1 MLNTVYQLKRPR
13 QFEAVFKNID
23 LCDGQILVRPTF
35 LSICN
40 ADQRYYQGIR
50 NKEVLKQKLPMALIH
65 EGIGKV
71 VYDPTGSFH
80 IGENV
85 IMIPNIPMEQD
96 EAVEDNYLASS
107 KFCASSEDGF
117 MREFVSARPDCLLRL
132 PKGINPCV
140 AAFTELVS
148 VACHAINRF
157 DISAH
162 HRRDRIGV
170 WGDGNLAY
178 ILSLLLKKIFP
189 GCEVLIFG
197 KHRQKMADFTFAD
210 VTYEITDI
218 PDSVSIDH
226 AFECVGGS
234 GSSRA
239 INQIIDHIYPGGMIS
254 ILGVSEE
261 PAAINTRMI
270 LEKGLTVKGS
280 SRSRRQ
286 DYEKLL
292 DIYGEHPDIIDYLEK
307 IVGAQIRV
315 RSIRD
320 IIEAFET
327 DIHKIS
333 GKTIMI
339 WDK

>member
-1 MLNTVYQLKRPR
+1 MLNTVYQLKSPR
-13 QFEAVFKNID
+13 QFEAVFKRID
-23 LCDGQILVRPTF
+23 LDDSQILVRPTY

-40 ADQRYYQGIR
+40 ADQRYYQGTR

-71 VYDPTGSFH
+71 VYDPTDTFQT
-80 IGENV
+80 GESV
-85 IMIPNIPMEQD
+85 IMIPNIPEEED
-96 EAVEDNYLASS
+96 EVVSENYLPSS
-107 KFCASSEDGF
+107 RFCASGEDGF
-117 MREFVSARPDCLLRL
+117 MREFVTARPDRLLKL
-132 PKGINPCV
+132 PENMNPYV

-148 VACHAINRF
+148 VAYHAVSRF
-157 DISAH
+157 DRSAH
-162 HRRDRIGV
+162 MRREWIGV

-178 ILSLLLKKIFP
+178 ITALLLKKRFP
-189 GCEVLIFG
+189 DYKVAVFG
-197 KHRQKMADFTFAD
+197 KHWQKMADFTFAD
-210 VTYEITDI
+210 DTYEIT
-218 PDSVSIDH
+218 SVPAGVSVDH

-239 INQIIDHIYPGGMIS
+239 VNQIIDLIRPEGLIS
-254 ILGVSEE
+254 IMGVTEE
-261 PAAINTRMI
+261 PVPVNTRMI

-280 SRSRRQ
+280 SRSGRT
-286 DYEKLL
+286 DYEGLL
-292 DIYGEHPDIIDYLEK
+292 GLYREHPDMIDYLEK

-315 RSIRD
+315 RSIND

>member
-13 QFEAVFKNID
+13 QFEAVFKRVD
-23 LCDGQILVRPTF
+23 LDESNVLVRPTY

-40 ADQRYYQGIR
+40 ADQRYYQGTR
-50 NKEVLKQKLPMALIH
+50 NKEVLNQKLPMALIH

-71 VYDPTGSFH
+71 VYDPTGTFQVN
-80 IGENV
+80 ETV
-85 IMIPNIPMEQD
+85 IMIPNIPEEQD
-96 EAVEDNYLASS
+96 EVIAENYLTSS
-107 KFCASSEDGF
+107 RFCASGEDGF
-117 MREFVSARPDCLLRL
+117 MREFVAARPDRLLSL
-132 PKGINPCV
+132 PENINPYV

-148 VACHAINRF
+148 VAFHAIGRF
-157 DISAH
+157 DRSAH
-162 HRRDRIGV
+162 SRRKWIGV

-178 ILSLLLKKIFP
+178 ITSLLLKKMFS
-189 GCEVLIFG
+189 GCKVAVFG
-197 KHRQKMADFTFAD
+197 KHWQKMADFTFVDA
-210 VTYEITDI
+210 TYEITSI
-218 PDSVSIDH
+218 PVGVSVNH

-234 GSSRA
+234 GSSGA
-239 INQIIDHIYPGGMIS
+239 INQIIDYIHPEGMIS
-254 ILGVSEE
+254 IMGVTEE
-261 PAAINTRMI
+261 LAPINTRMI

-280 SRSRRQ
+280 SRSGRR
-286 DYEKLL
+286 DYEGLL
-292 DIYGEHPDIIDYLEK
+292 RLYKEHSDIIDYLEK

-315 RSIRD
+315 RSIKD

>member
-13 QFEAVFKNID
+13 QFEAVFKRID
-23 LCDGQILVRPTF
+23 MDDSQIFVRPTY

-40 ADQRYYQGIR
+40 ADQRYYQGTR

-71 VYDPTGSFH
+71 VYDPTHTFQS
-80 IGENV
+80 GESV
-85 IMIPNIPMEQD
+85 IMIPNIPEEQD
-96 EAVEDNYLASS
+96 EVVAENYLLSS
-107 KFCASSEDGF
+107 RFCASGEDGF
-117 MREFVSARPDCLLRL
+117 MREFVTARPDRLLKL
-132 PKGINPCV
+132 PENINPYV

-148 VACHAINRF
+148 VAYHAVNRF
-157 DISAH
+157 DRSAH
-162 HRRDRIGV
+162 MRRKRLGV

-178 ILSLLLKKIFP
+178 ITSLLLKKRFP
-189 GCEVLIFG
+189 DCKVIVFG
-197 KHRQKMADFTFAD
+197 KHWQKMADFTFAD
-210 VTYEITDI
+210 ATYEITSI
-218 PDSVSIDH
+218 PQGILVDH

-234 GSSRA
+234 GSSQA
-239 INQIIDHIYPGGMIS
+239 INQIIDHICPEGLIS
-254 ILGVSEE
+254 IMGVTEE
-261 PAAINTRMI
+261 LVPINTRMV

-280 SRSRRQ
+280 SRSGRD
-286 DYEKLL
+286 DYKGLL
-292 DIYGEHPDIIDYLEK
+292 GMYKEHPDIMDYLEK
-307 IVGAQIRV
+307 IVGARIRI
-315 RSIRD
+315 RSIND